1 VVKSEQGQINCEMKL
16 FAMVAMQAAC
26 EERVSDNILLTC
38 RRALVVVGRASR
50 AGAQATAGGASAAP
64 Q

>member
-1 VVKSEQGQINCEMKL
+1 MKL
-16 FAMVAMQAAC
+16 FAMVGAMQAAC
-26 EERVSDNILLTC
+26 EERVSDNILTC